1 LDEKDVMNKKYFE
14 SQTFNS
20 QSELSQAEAI
30 ARGNYVLC
38 YFDANNEPD
47 YAELVEDA
55 EIYRIVFFNRNWPDK
70 EILQKQL
77 EATIKVPFEVNLKSN
92 LSENGEIRKSY
103 NFTPEGQLDLIVER
117 HINLDGDLQSEFYR
131 DEHQNLL
138 GRIEYEYDQHTG
150 DLAFSREYAADGGL
164 ISEDEF

>member
-1 LDEKDVMNKKYFE
+1 MINKKYFE
-14 SQTFNS
+14 SQTLDS
-20 QSELSQAEAI
+20 QSELSQVEAI

-47 YAELVEDA
+47 YAELIEEG

-70 EILQKQL
+70 EVLRKRL
-77 EATIKVPFEVNLKSN
+77 ESTVRVPFEVNLKSN
-92 LSENGEIRKSY
+92 FSESGEIQKSY
-103 NFTPEGQLDLIVER
+103 NFTPEGKLDLIVER
-117 HINLDGDLQSEFYR
+117 HIDLGGDLQTELYR

-138 GRIEYEYDQHTG
+138 GRIEYEYDQSTG
-150 DLAFSREYAADGGL
+150 ALAFSREYAADGGL